1 MNHEERSAFA
11 LRLRMLRKK
20 ARLTQADV
28 ADALNLHRTA
38 YTKYETDRACPDQ
51 ACLLILADL
60 FHVTVDFLLG
70 KENEGDPVAALQNTA
85 AVVAL
90 SPEEEELVN
99 SFRQLTDTQR
109 RLLLQT
115 ERELIGKA
123 SQESN

>member
-20 ARLTQADV
+20 AHLTQADV

-70 KENEGDPVAALQNTA
+70 KENEGDPVAALQNAA

-115 ERELIGKA
+115 ERELIGNLPR
-123 SQESN
+123 ENE